1 MCWKEAEIAS
11 VTKTETDAREG
22 KRERGVE
29 RERQRRS
36 RKWSRTQRG
45 RTTATSELAWDATNR
60 RRTTRLGYVGGAVIQ
75 PNAQVCRRL
84 AGASLE
90 CRPPLPSC
98 QSVGLGPSVPL
109 PYTQPPKGPTA
120 TSSFTTTIANYGT
133 QAQVRTHVRLCAR
146 ICVCVCE
153 CVCACVR
160 LDDATSRPLTA
171 ISAAGHQR
179 VPTGP
184 NRPGQLA
191 SVTFARLLPVLS
203 LFLFFFIFLPLLF
216 SAILLFVSLAARP
229 SVSSPSNPLVIA
241 FFLLSRVRFYVFLFF
256 TS

>member
-1 MCWKEAEIAS
+1 MSEAPWFNR
-11 VTKTETDAREG
+11 T
-22 KRERGVE
+22 
-29 RERQRRS
+29 RRC
-36 RKWSRTQRG
+36 
-45 RTTATSELAWDATNR
+45 
-60 RRTTRLGYVGGAVIQ
+60 AVDW
-75 PNAQVCRRL
+75 PAPLWNA
-84 AGASLE
+84 G
-90 CRPPLPSC
+90 PPLPSC

-109 PYTQPPKGPTA
+109 PTYTQPPKGPTA

-146 ICVCVCE
+146 VCMCVSAYVR
-153 CVCACVR
+153 AC
-160 LDDATSRPLTA
+160 ATSRPLTA

-229 SVSSPSNPLVIA
+229 SVSSPSFPLIIA
-241 FFLLSRVRFYVFLFF
+241 FFLLSRVRFYVFLFHF
-256 TS
+256 VKIIPRYFNIFGNWFFRNNAKKRKMRIVNVKTY